1 MDFVDQ
7 VKIYVKAGDGGNGV
21 RSFRREKHVP
31 HGGPDGGDGG
41 NGGDV
46 ILEATER
53 LSTLLD
59 LQFQQH
65 HVAKDGGNGEG
76 SNRHGRSAPP
86 RIIRVPVGTIG
97 KHVETDEVLA
107 DLTEDGQQTIV
118 AQGGRGG
125 RGNARFATP
134 TNRVPTRSDP
144 GTPGEQRWLQ
154 LELKLLADVGLVG
167 YPNAGKSTLIAAISH
182 ARPKIADYPFTTLVP
197 NLGVVSVDEGQSF
210 VVADIPGLIEGAH
223 EGKGLGFQFL
233 RHIERTTYL
242 MFLVDISESV
252 TVDPVESLQAL
263 RKELKLYNPDL
274 AKKPYAVAATKLDI
288 AGKGKN
294 LNKLETYCKKRH
306 LRLFPI
312 SAVAGVGLK
321 PLIRFLGQT
330 VNECRSKVTTNVV
343 GEEFTSSRSKRAGV
357 KPAPTGKP

>member
-1 MDFVDQ
+1 MDLVDQ

-31 HGGPDGGDGG
+31 RGGPDGGDGG
-41 NGGDV
+41 NGGDIV
-46 ILEATER
+46 LEATER

-59 LQFQQH
+59 LQYQQH

-76 SNRHGRSAPP
+76 NNRHGRSALPL
-86 RIIRVPVGTIG
+86 IIRVPVGTIA
-97 KHVETDEVLA
+97 KDVETDEILA
-107 DLTEDGQQTIV
+107 DLTEDGQQAIV
-118 AQGGRGG
+118 AQGGCGG

-134 TNRVPTRSDP
+134 TDRVPTRCDP
-144 GTPGEQRWLQ
+144 GTAGEEHWLQ

-197 NLGVVSVDEGQSF
+197 NLGVVSVDDDQSF

-242 MFLVDISESV
+242 MFLVDVSEGV
-252 TVDPVESLQAL
+252 PVDPVESLQTL
-263 RKELKLYNPDL
+263 RQELKLYNPEL
-274 AKKPYAVAATKLDI
+274 AKKPYAVAASRSWDCRNTPR
-288 AGKGKN
+288 ACRTSRPPPPSGKAAS
-294 LNKLETYCKKRH
+294 C
-306 LRLFPI
+306 
-312 SAVAGVGLK
+312 GLMRR
-321 PLIRFLGQT
+321 PSRRWT
-330 VNECRSKVTTNVV
+330 RRSRRC
-343 GEEFTSSRSKRAGV
+343 SSRARTWRTARVFSTRAI
-357 KPAPTGKP
+357 P

>member
-31 HGGPDGGDGG
+31 RGGPDGGDGG
-41 NGGDV
+41 NGGDIV
-46 ILEATER
+46 LEATER

-59 LQFQQH
+59 LQYQQH

-76 SNRHGRSAPP
+76 NNRHGRSAPP
-86 RIIRVPVGTIG
+86 LIIRVPVGTMA
-97 KHVETDEVLA
+97 KDVETDEVLA
-107 DLTEDGQQTIV
+107 DLTEDGQQAIV
-118 AQGGRGG
+118 AQGGCGG

-134 TNRVPTRSDP
+134 TNRVPTRCDP
-144 GTPGEQRWLQ
+144 GTPGEEHWLQ

-197 NLGVVSVDEGQSF
+197 NLGVVSVDDDQSF

-242 MFLVDISESV
+242 MFLVDVSEGV
-252 TVDPVESLQAL
+252 PVDPVESLQTL
-263 RKELKLYNPDL
+263 RQELKLYNPEL

-288 AGKGKN
+288 AGDGKN
-294 LNKLETYCKKRH
+294 LKKLQTYCQKRGW
-306 LRLFPI
+306 RFFPI
-312 SAVAGVGLK
+312 SAVASVGLK
-321 PLIRFLGQT
+321 PLIRHLGK
-330 VNECRSKVTTNVV
+330 VVKECRRENV
-343 GEEFTSSRSKRAGV
+343 GARRAV
-357 KPAPTGKP
+357 PLQTAN

>member
-31 HGGPDGGDGG
+31 RGGPDGGDGG
-41 NGGDV
+41 NGGDIV
-46 ILEATER
+46 LEATER

-59 LQFQQH
+59 LQYQQH

-86 RIIRVPVGTIG
+86 LIIRVPVGTIA
-97 KHVETDEVLA
+97 KDVETDEILG
-107 DLTEDGQQTIV
+107 DLTEDGQQAIV

-134 TNRVPTRSDP
+134 TNRVPTRCDP
-144 GTPGEQRWLQ
+144 GTPGEEHWLQ

-197 NLGVVSVDEGQSF
+197 NLGVVSVDDDQSF

-242 MFLVDISESV
+242 MFLVDVSEGV
-252 TVDPVESLQAL
+252 PVDPVESLQTL
-263 RKELKLYNPDL
+263 RQELKLYNPEL

-288 AGKGKN
+288 AGDGKN
-294 LNKLETYCKKRH
+294 LKKLQTYCQKRGW
-306 LRLFPI
+306 RFFPI
-312 SAVAGVGLK
+312 SAVASVGLK
-321 PLIRFLGQT
+321 PLIRHLGK
-330 VNECRSKVTTNVV
+330 VVKECRRENV
-343 GEEFTSSRSKRAGV
+343 GARRAV
-357 KPAPTGKP
+357 PLQTAN